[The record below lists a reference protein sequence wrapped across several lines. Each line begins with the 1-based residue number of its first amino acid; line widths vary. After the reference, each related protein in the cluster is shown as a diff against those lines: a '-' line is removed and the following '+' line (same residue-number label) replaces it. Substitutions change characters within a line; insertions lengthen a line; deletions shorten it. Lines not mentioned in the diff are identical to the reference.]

1 MPANPRKVLV
11 MELAGLGDNVHL
23 LPALWVVRQ
32 HWPEAQL
39 HAMVN
44 APSTGLFRM
53 TPWVDEV
60 WAYPTAPRPKLRENL
75 SWASRLRAARFDCVL
90 NTNGSDRS
98 SLLSRATGA
107 PRRIS
112 RRPADGG
119 PPGWHFL
126 FTEVLEQP
134 YYQELMLEQKW
145 RMLAQAGF
153 AIGASPEFHVTIDSR
168 WRREAGITTADEK
181 AYLHVSPFTAL
192 DRKELPPAQLAE
204 VIDGLQAAHPQYRV
218 VLTCAGSAR
227 ESAKMR
233 SLLPLLRR
241 KPWLVHA
248 GTLDVAALAAVI
260 QGAALSLSGDSAAL
274 HLAMLAG
281 TPAVAWY
288 RAHGGQKEWIPADTR
303 YRVVVAE
310 SPSPDA
316 LHGIATADV
325 LAAAAALLAK
335 EKP

>member
-1 MPANPRKVLV
+1 MGADPAKVLV

-32 HWPEAQL
+32 RWPGAAL
-39 HAMVN
+39 HVMVN

-53 TPWVDEV
+53 TPWVDQV
-60 WAYPTAPRPKLRENL
+60 WSYPTAPRPKLRENL
-75 SWASRLRAARFDCVL
+75 AWARRLREARFDCVI

-119 PPGWHFL
+119 PPGWRWL
-126 FTEVLEQP
+126 FTDVLEQP
-134 YYQELMLEQKW
+134 YYQELMLAQKW

-153 AIGASPEFHVTIDSR
+153 AIGAGPEFHVTLDPR
-168 WRREAGITTADEK
+168 WRRDAGIAEADEK
-181 AYLHVSPFTAL
+181 TYIHVSPFTAL

-204 VIDGLQAAHPQYRV
+204 VIDGVQAAHPRHRV

-227 ESAKMR
+227 ESAKMQV
-233 SLLPLLRR
+233 LLPLLAR

-248 GTLDVAALAAVI
+248 GTLDVAGLAAII
-260 QGAALSLSGDSAAL
+260 QGASLSLSGDSAAL
-274 HLAMLAG
+274 HLAMLVG
-281 TPAVAWY
+281 TPAAAWY
-288 RAHGGQKEWIPADTR
+288 RAHGGQKEWVPEDSR

-316 LHGIATADV
+316 LLGIATADV
-325 LAAAAALLAK
+325 LAAAAALLK
-335 EKP
+335 EDP